1 MTELAQRFPKE
12 NGLKRRA
19 LNHAAREVLLA
30 QASDWPFIMKSGI
43 AAPFAAKQV
52 KEHVSNFLKIYNDLS
67 GNSVDTEWLTNV
79 ERKNN
84 LFPDIDYRTFKG

>member
-1 MTELAQRFPKE
+1 MTELARRFPKE

-52 KEHVSNFLKIYNDLS
+52 KEHVANFLKIYNDLS
-67 GNSVDTEWLTNV
+67 GNSVDTEWLTNL
-79 ERKNN
+79 ERNNN
-84 LFPDIDYRTFKG
+84 LFPDIDYRTFRE